1 MDKILGVIFL
11 LATILM
17 GLISNG
23 KIELDKIWV
32 LVIWVLQFGSW
43 IGYIN
48 LLDIKKRYKISLSVL
63 SISALCIIGFFY
75 MIK

>member
-32 LVIWVLQFGSW
+32 IVILFLQFGSW